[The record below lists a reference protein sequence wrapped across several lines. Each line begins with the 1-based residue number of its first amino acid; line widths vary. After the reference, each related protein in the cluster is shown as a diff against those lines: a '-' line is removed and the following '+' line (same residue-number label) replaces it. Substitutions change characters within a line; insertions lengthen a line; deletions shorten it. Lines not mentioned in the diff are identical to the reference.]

1 MLFFFFF
8 MTSHPCIQH
17 VKYNQDIVQDKLKI
31 VYFEGKGSNFKR
43 WAFRCLSL
51 TKIIMYL

>member
-1 MLFFFFF
+1 